1 MSGLEHKHFAGPEHG
16 WEPEPGLPERLP
28 AGERQLWQGAP
39 DAWSVAKRVF
49 HIRAVAAYFAVL
61 LLWKLAA
68 DWHDGAA
75 PVDALLGTLKVSPLP
90 LLGLG
95 ILYGLALAVARTT
108 LYTLTDRRVVMRI
121 GMVLTVSY
129 NVPLRQIA
137 AADLRLEADGSGD
150 ICLRLATGQRIA
162 YAHLWP
168 HARPW
173 RLARPEPALRCL
185 PGAAQLATQ
194 LSAAWR
200 AQQEG
205 VAATVLAGA
214 DVRVV
219 AGAASADGARV
230 LGGLAGARSA

>member
-1 MSGLEHKHFAGPEHG
+1 LSGLVHKHFAGPEHG
-16 WEPEPGLPERLP
+16 WEPEVGLPGRLP
-28 AGERQLWQGAP
+28 AGERLLWQGAP

-49 HIRAVAAYFAVL
+49 YIRAMATYFAVL

-95 ILYGLALAVARTT
+95 IIYGLALAVARTT
-108 LYTLTDRRVVMRI
+108 LYTLTDRRLVMRI

-150 ICLRLATGQRIA
+150 ICLCLASGQRIA

-168 HARPW
+168 HARSW
-173 RLARPEPALRCL
+173 RFTRPQPALRCL
-185 PGAAQLATQ
+185 PGAARVATQ

-200 AQQEG
+200 ADRG
-205 VAATVLAGA
+205 AAAAAPSDA
-214 DVRVV
+214 DVGVV
-219 AGAASADGARV
+219 AGAAPSDGENILR
-230 LGGLAGARSA
+230 GLAGVRSA